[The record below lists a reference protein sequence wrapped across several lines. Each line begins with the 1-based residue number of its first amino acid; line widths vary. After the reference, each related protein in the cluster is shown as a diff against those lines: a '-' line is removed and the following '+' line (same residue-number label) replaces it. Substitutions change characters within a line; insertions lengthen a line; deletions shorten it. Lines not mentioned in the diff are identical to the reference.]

1 MNVIHLSKE
10 QIDELSNRIT
20 AKVENVYVGI
30 AVWMGG
36 DPVEPFTLENYQNLA
51 GKFLKSGEVR
61 GDNPERY
68 VPPAKLLSD
77 LQADLTASL
86 STGATPAMVTT
97 LLKAFVFIKR
107 KNAAPTWMF
116 VFYEELPKQPQTTK
130 HNSSSKVFSPSSSIG
145 QPSPKIHQQQLQR
158 NQRGKGRDQQE
169 PQRIQQPRLEYGQVA
184 IRTTDT
190 PRSHLGPSMFFTPFS
205 TLNSYNA
212 KVVSSHGVISP
223 KPSSVEAISSRKS
236 AFINLIKESIQSRPY
251 LKLIVDKSNGH
262 ISIMNIDPDEVFITS
277 EFQFCPLHSGR
288 TADSFQPISMD
299 IVSRLSS
306 DCCGYITADADCFDM
321 CYKCVSTVID
331 DAETAEINKQRENI
345 KTILKTLTAEIEAFN
360 SKCARL
366 DNAEREQIQ
375 AKQRAIVEKK
385 RFEVELGSSEGS
397 IQNMQHLITH
407 AYFNKIKKINTE
419 RRKDFTEEVPPEI
432 PVMSYTPLSSFFDNF
447 ENIVHQM
454 EDVTFSFTICGV
466 TIPFDRRYTSIVLA
480 NYKDARTTINEGRYK
495 VVKIKHQGIAVLQ
508 LEFHGVNITL
518 NPNDSSVAMRHLTF
532 SRDPN
537 NVEYAFADISIS
549 PVYTD
554 VSYQK
559 LTLNLGKILATSL
572 GIVEFITDRLDVY
585 QYLGACFL
593 SDYSEIIDA
602 LREVEIN
609 PDRMRKYS
617 IVHTNDVNRCDISFI
632 QIESIRSEIS
642 EQLQTRSLTDLFE
655 ITLIS
660 DLYEITL
667 MSGEDYEVKIA
678 VEKSVALE
686 ILEDL
691 SNFPKFEQADGTD
704 NLNVILT
711 DDHSEYV
718 IPIDEI
724 DSFLNQIRSNL
735 DDLSTKG
742 KKSTITEDHDEIS
755 RPQTSALTAAN
766 LVANGWTENGWIK
779 STSQALD
786 TKETEF
792 DFGETFS
799 NISFVSKKSQKQ
811 RRAAKKAKSVDDEK
825 SETGTQIS
833 GKTGITMLTGA
844 TTNYN
849 RTYFGDSFDVM
860 GYSFTGYDAEIL
872 SNKYYMIKGAD
883 FESRVAKLRI
893 SRLPLIEF
901 NAEYIKATLFAE
913 EAASEVPWFMEHGDN
928 FTLLLIMVLFGSN
941 AHHFRFPNE
950 EEKKLK
956 YQLDKLNPYT
966 YKSKLSF
973 GIPLSQANKG
983 RQLRK
988 FADKMETIDKI
999 MIQTKKKTIETLGA
1013 EIADVVFTG
1022 IIQNGQYVNFE
1033 NRDITIPTAGRVME
1047 TRIRLIGE
1055 YENHI
1060 LPFIAECLADDQ
1072 LNNGDQLI
1080 YYNIRDFVVFST
1092 EIPKESVRND
1102 SIIPG
1107 IPLYSTFN
1115 PNAIRTR
1122 SIFDSVVD
1130 RYAVDSQRLS
1140 ALHTTQADI
1149 NLRTVMR
1156 ILFSDV
1162 TSVSLREVIPAM
1174 DDIIKTD
1181 LDVEI
1186 TANKFGSELILLS
1199 LTSKFSQLVQQLKLN
1214 HQDPVVTNL
1223 LLQLDEVETFIK
1235 WILTNA
1241 IGRKAVNDIPSQKDF
1256 PGYVQELLQ
1265 LIETTLGEIPA
1276 KVIDGRTH
1284 HLLDLYRAFVDAFSG
1299 VPQVLIERRSV
1310 MMNYVITLMS
1320 NIHDVRVGR
1329 NLELEREIK
1338 YASFGDS
1345 IPKGSSIYDVAQQN
1359 ITDLISIMKSRKT
1372 DDAIRVKVGFPSE
1385 KLDVYLRYKIFLKF
1399 RDLLLAAPTKVQF
1412 NNIMKSIPYYLTTI
1426 AKKILRDS
1434 KQDIY
1439 DFYLTTN
1446 LGSVMSSIHSN
1457 TMALLKQEQ
1466 GVMITELPLIFKI
1479 REDKDSANLV
1489 ASKAKSSIES
1499 LKIEIER
1506 DRQVLIDKFVQ
1517 YASIIDVIVNTY
1529 KSRKQ
1534 SYDKKDSSFDDL
1546 IKDLMTNL
1554 DFIRRDYDNVK
1565 NLDVRIILSI
1575 FDDNSRIFNLRRRI
1589 FREFKFDQNSID
1601 TFGECFTSAVGIF
1614 VANYKSSS
1622 EDQVRILNEQ
1632 LSAHGMTLESSIAEL
1647 EKKLTQVINSVER
1660 NEMNKTFIICRIAQY
1675 LFDMISVESMRI
1687 KDKLFT
1693 KRIEKFS
1700 VPHKQSQPRIAGYGS
1715 LLNTGLDISPPIVD
1729 VFTYND
1735 IQTLGKNI
1743 NQFLESILNGLSTI
1757 DCGPGMHTL
1766 SDLLEHFINYIRD
1779 LYVGNND
1786 TQELQNVRK
1795 KYELFIKVADKSVN
1809 DIINSS
1815 EFDTFVNIINGTF
1828 NSLDA
1833 TISSIPYFRNGEMPY
1848 PVRQNVTTNFFRGI
1862 LLTIYDVISAGEMR
1876 IADLLRHISN
1886 NTGTEYSFENVDSL
1900 LSNISEMND
1909 AVITFI
1915 DEYVDEKGQIIDPES
1930 VCELRRNYYLTTTGE
1945 FMNRMFEKLNYCIRR
1960 YIYEKETQF
1969 KVRVVDRLRVY
1980 IELFNAKM
1988 NLLKNLEKFIMM
2000 R

>member
-1 MNVIHLSKE
+1 MNVNYLSKE
-10 QIDELSNRIT
+10 QIDELSNRIA

-51 GKFLKSGEVR
+51 GKFIKSGEVR
-61 GDNPERY
+61 GDNPEKY

-77 LQADLTASL
+77 LQADLTASI
-86 STGATPAMVTT
+86 STGVTPAMVTT

-116 VFYEELPKQPQTTK
+116 VFYEEPPKQPQTTK
-130 HNSSSKVFSPSSSIG
+130 HNSSSKVLSPSSSIG
-145 QPSPKIHQQQLQR
+145 QPSPRIPQQQPQR

-169 PQRIQQPRLEYGQVA
+169 PQRAQQPRLEYGQVA

-205 TLNSYNA
+205 TLNSYDA
-212 KVVSSHGVISP
+212 KVVSTHGVISP
-223 KPSSVEAISSRKS
+223 KPSSVEAITSRKS
-236 AFINLIKESIQSRPY
+236 AFINLIKESIQSKPY

-299 IVSRLSS
+299 NVSRLSS

-360 SKCARL
+360 SKCTRL
-366 DNAEREQIQ
+366 DNVEREQIQ

-385 RFEVELGSSEGS
+385 RFEVEFGSAEGS

-407 AYFNKIKKINTE
+407 AYFNKIKRINTE
-419 RRKDFTEEVPPEI
+419 RRRDYTEEVPPEI
-432 PVMSYTPLSSFFDNF
+432 PVISYTPLSSFFDNF
-447 ENIVHQM
+447 ENIVNQM
-454 EDVTFSFTICGV
+454 EDVTFSFTIGGV
-466 TIPFDRRYTSIVLA
+466 TVPFDRRYTSIVLA

-495 VVKIKHQGIAVLQ
+495 VVKVKQQGIVVLQ

-518 NPNDSSVAMRHLTF
+518 NPNDSSAAMRHLTF

-559 LTLNLGKILATSL
+559 LTLNLGKLLATQL

-593 SDYSEIIDA
+593 SDFSEIIDA
-602 LREVEIN
+602 LREVETN
-609 PDRMRKYS
+609 PYRMRKYS
-617 IVHTNDVNRCDISFI
+617 IVHSNDVNRCDISFT
-632 QIESIRSEIS
+632 QIESIISEIS
-642 EQLQTRSLTDLFE
+642 TQLQTRDIADLH
-655 ITLIS
+655 
-660 DLYEITL
+660 EITL
-667 MSGEDYEVKIA
+667 MSDEDYKVKIA

-691 SNFPKFEQADGTD
+691 SNFPKFEQAEDTD
-704 NLNVILT
+704 NLNVVLT

-718 IPIDEI
+718 IPVDDI
-724 DSFLNQIRSNL
+724 DSFLKQIRSNL
-735 DDLSTKG
+735 DDLSAKG
-742 KKSTITEDHDEIS
+742 KKSTVPEKDDDEIPQ
-755 RPQTSALTAAN
+755 PQTFALTAAN
-766 LVANGWTENGWIK
+766 LVAGGLTENGWSR
-779 STSQALD
+779 STSPALA

-792 DFGETFS
+792 DFSDIFS
-799 NISFVSKKSQKQ
+799 NISFGSKKSQKQ
-811 RRAAKKAKSVDDEK
+811 RRGAKKAKSVDDDK
-825 SETGTQIS
+825 SETGTQLS
-833 GKTGITMLTGA
+833 GKTGITMLTDA

-849 RTYFGDSFDVM
+849 RTYFGDPFDVM

-872 SNKYYMIKGAD
+872 SNKYYMIKGTD

-893 SRLPLIEF
+893 SRLPLIKF

-928 FTLLLIMVLFGSN
+928 FTLLLVMVLFGSN

-966 YKSKLSF
+966 YKTKLSF

-988 FADKMETIDKI
+988 FADRLETIDKI

-1022 IIQNGQYVNFE
+1022 IIHNGQYVNFE
-1033 NRDITIPTAGRVME
+1033 NRDVTIPTAGRVME

-1092 EIPKESVRND
+1092 EVPKESVHND

-1122 SIFDSVVD
+1122 SIFDAVVD
-1130 RYAVDSQRLS
+1130 RYAVGSQRLS

-1156 ILFSDV
+1156 ILFPDV
-1162 TSVSLREVIPAM
+1162 TNVSLREVIPAM
-1174 DDIIKTD
+1174 DDIVKTD

-1186 TANKFGSELILLS
+1186 TANKFGVELILLS
-1199 LTSKFSQLVQQLKLN
+1199 LTSKFSQLIQQLKLN
-1214 HQDPVVTNL
+1214 PQDPVVENL
-1223 LLQLDEVETFIK
+1223 LLQLGEVETCIK
-1235 WILTNA
+1235 WILTDA
-1241 IGRKAVNDIPSQKDF
+1241 IGRKAVKDIPSQKEF

-1265 LIETTLGEIPA
+1265 LVEATLGEIPA
-1276 KVIDGRTH
+1276 KVIDGRTC

-1299 VPQVLIERRSV
+1299 VPQDLIERRAA
-1310 MMNYVITLMS
+1310 MMDYMITLMS
-1320 NIHDVRVGR
+1320 NIHDVRVER
-1329 NLELEREIK
+1329 NLELENEVKYELVNEVK

-1359 ITDLISIMKSRKT
+1359 VADLISIMKSRKN

-1399 RDLLLAAPTKVQF
+1399 KDLLLAAPTKLQF

-1446 LGSVMSSIHSN
+1446 LGGVMSSIHAN

-1479 REDKDSANLV
+1479 RDDKDSANL
-1489 ASKAKSSIES
+1489 AATKAKESIDS
-1499 LKIEIER
+1499 LKNEIER

-1517 YASIIDVIVNTY
+1517 YASVIDVIVNAY

-1554 DFIRRDYDNVK
+1554 DVIRRDYDNVK

-1575 FDDNSRIFNLRRRI
+1575 FDDNNRIFNLRRRI

-1601 TFGECFTSAVGIF
+1601 AFGECFAAAVGIF

-1622 EDQVRILNEQ
+1622 EDQIRILNEQ
-1632 LSAHGMTLESSIAEL
+1632 LSGYGMTLESSMAEL
-1647 EKKLTQVINSVER
+1647 ENKLSQVINSVER
-1660 NEMNKTFIICRIAQY
+1660 DEMRSRFIICRIAQY

-1693 KRIEKFS
+1693 KRVEKFS
-1700 VPHKQSQPRIAGYGS
+1700 VPHKQSQPRTAGYGS
-1715 LLNTGLDISPPIVD
+1715 LLNTGLDVSPPIVD
-1729 VFTYND
+1729 MFTYND

-1766 SDLLEHFINYIRD
+1766 SDLLEHFIKYIRD

-1795 KYELFIKVADKSVN
+1795 KYDLFIKVADKSVN

-1828 NSLDA
+1828 SSLDA
-1833 TISSIPYFRNGEMPY
+1833 TISSIPYFRSGEMPY

-1862 LLTIYDVISAGEMR
+1862 LLTIHDVISAGEMR
-1876 IADLLRHISN
+1876 IADLLRHLSN
-1886 NTGTEYSFENVDSL
+1886 NTGVEYSFENVDSL
-1900 LSNISEMND
+1900 LSNISEMNE

-1915 DEYVDEKGQIIDPES
+1915 DEYVDEKGQIIDPEN
-1930 VCELRRNYYLTTTGE
+1930 VCELRKNYYLTTSGE

-1969 KVRVVDRLRVY
+1969 KVRVADRLRVY